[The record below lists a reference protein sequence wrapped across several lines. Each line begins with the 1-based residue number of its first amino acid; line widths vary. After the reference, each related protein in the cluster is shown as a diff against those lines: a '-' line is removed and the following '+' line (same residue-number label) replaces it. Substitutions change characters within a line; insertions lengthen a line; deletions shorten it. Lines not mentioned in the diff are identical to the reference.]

1 MYLINIIKIEKHR
14 ANTKKARKWSD
25 INFRQNRLNS
35 DLFCVSWAKLELCSP
50 EFPFHYAP
58 WLSQTIRNFG
68 LRFQDREWSK
78 AVAITLSTS
87 LLEVMRDE
95 YRGVSWLFSHFPCS
109 APSSASGLSV
119 LLTKV
124 TLSQPQDS
132 SLLTHR
138 GRTNEEPVTFYRL
151 PHHPLA
157 DVLQQLT

>member
-1 MYLINIIKIEKHR
+1 MIGKHR

-25 INFRQNRLNS
+25 ISFRQNRLNS

-50 EFPFHYAP
+50 EFPFHYASG
-58 WLSQTIRNFG
+58 LSQTIRNFG
-68 LRFQDREWSK
+68 FRFQDGEWSN
-78 AVAITLSTS
+78 AVAITLWTS

-95 YRGVSWLFSHFPCS
+95 YRGVRGSGCFL
-109 APSSASGLSV
+109 SSPVLCPV
-119 LLTKV
+119 LLLDCQSCWQKA

-151 PHHPLA
+151 PHHPLE
-157 DVLQQLT
+157 DVLQKLT